1 MNLFDRTASFSS
13 ATLVEPHRAVF
24 QAGGVLLKML
34 EGGKK
39 LDNKALRAAM
49 EAAFGASDADGAW
62 IWKDAYEAAEIAQIL
77 FVGKYGAAMRRQAGS
92 ASAFLTMLDRLAGL
106 VGTQTRRSE
115 DGQALQQFS
124 TPLPLAFVA
133 AEAAAIVEGD
143 LALEPSAGTGMLAV
157 FARLAGASL
166 ALNEY
171 AELRVQILRQVFE
184 TRAVTQFDAATI
196 HDRLPASIVPSVVVM
211 NPPFSASP
219 KVEGRYKAATY
230 KHIRSALQR
239 LAPEGRL
246 VTITGESFSP
256 MGAWREAFED
266 LQRIGR
272 VVFSAAIDGKVYA
285 SHGTTIE
292 TRLTVFDK
300 CPADDASRFDGL
312 HPIVSSSS
320 ELLQLVQSACP
331 VRRSAPVSAVPS
343 TPAASP
349 APVVESLAAIRE
361 RARAETRE
369 LALSQSRHKLDGVDL
384 AEVSYLPRAWAPSQ
398 AALTTALYET
408 YEVQSIAIEGAQ
420 PHVTTLVQSAA
431 MASVAPPVPSYRPKL
446 PVTVVRDGLLSDA
459 QLETVIYAGEAH
471 STFLKGRYTLH
482 PEHGTLIAARDDD
495 PAAFRV
501 RRGFFLGDGTGCG
514 KGRQVAGIIMDNWL
528 QGRRKAVWLSKSDKL
543 IEDAQ
548 RDWTALGGAASDI
561 VPLSRFRQGSDIRLD
576 SGILFITYATLRS
589 AERGD
594 KASRLDQIVKWLGVD
609 FDGVIPFDE
618 AHAMANA
625 AGGTSERGD
634 VKPSQQGK
642 AGLDLQ
648 NQLPNARVVY
658 VSATGATEVSNLAYA
673 ARLGLWGTGDLPFKD
688 RGAFVG
694 AMEEGGIAAMEVISR
709 DLKALGLY
717 IARSVSYEG
726 VEYEMLVHELTPA
739 QRAIYDSYAGVFQII
754 HQNLE
759 AALQASNVTG
769 DNGRSLNRNA
779 KSAARSAFES
789 NKQRFFMHLIG
800 AMTCPSLIPAIQA
813 DLDEG
818 RASVIQIVSTSEA
831 LMERRLAEIPASEWH
846 DIQVD
851 VTPREYV
858 MDYLVHSFPV
868 QLYEVFTDAD
878 DKLSSRPVVDGD
890 GNIVLC
896 REAVEKRDAL
906 IEHLGSLAPVQS
918 LLDQI
923 LWHFGT
929 DEVAEVTGRSRRIVK
944 DSDGKLKVQNRPASS
959 NLAETQAF
967 MDDKKRIL
975 IFSDA
980 GGTGRSYHADL
991 YARNQR
997 LRVHYLAEPGWRA
1010 AEAIQGLGRT
1020 HRTNQAQPPL
1030 FRPVASNVKGQK
1042 RFLSTIAR
1050 RLDTLGA
1057 ITRGQRQTGGQGM
1070 FRPEDNLESSYAR
1083 AALRQFY
1090 GAVVRGKIE
1099 ACSLSRFEEMTGLEL
1114 TDNGTLREE
1123 LPPISRFLN
1132 RCLALTIEMQ
1142 DAVFDAFTGI
1152 LDGIVESAIASGT
1165 FDTGLETLRAES
1177 FRIIDR
1183 NAIYTAPSGAKTMA
1197 LTVEETKRNR
1207 PCTLADVQAMLRETR
1222 DARLL
1227 VNEQSG
1233 RAAVEVP
1240 TFSLMTEDGAPI
1252 DRVRLIRPMHAENM
1266 LELELA
1272 SSHWKPVADAAFE
1285 AAWQAE
1291 VDAVPEFN
1299 HSRITVMS
1307 GLLLP
1312 IWDKLPRDNPRVY
1325 RLQTDEGER
1334 IVGRLVTADELNT
1347 VYAKLG
1353 LNCSAVMTSEEI
1365 SEAVMVK
1372 NAAVTLQEGLVIRR
1386 SRVMDAFRIEVV
1398 GFDQTHIK
1406 HLKQLGCTTEIIQWK
1421 TRVFVPL
1428 QGSVETLDRL
1438 TASYPQAGSEGQ
1450 ALAA

>member
-1 MNLFDRTASFSS
+1 MNLFDRTASF
-13 ATLVEPHRAVF
+13 APAIKVEPARAVF
-24 QAGGVLLKML
+24 QAASVLLKML
-34 EGGKK
+34 ESGKK
-39 LDNKALRAAM
+39 LDNKALRSVM

-62 IWKDAYEAAEIAQIL
+62 VWKDAYEAAEVAQIL

-92 ASAFLTMLDRLAGL
+92 ASAFLAMLDRLAGL

-115 DGQALQQFS
+115 EGQALQQFS
-124 TPLPLAFVA
+124 TPLPLSFVA
-133 AEAAAIVEGD
+133 AEAAGIHDGD
-143 LALEPSAGTGMLAV
+143 LAMEPSAGTGMLAV
-157 FARLAGASL
+157 FARIAGASL

-171 AELRVQILRQVFE
+171 AELRVQLLRRIFE
-184 TRAVTQFDAATI
+184 TKAVTQLDAATI
-196 HDRLPASIVPSVVVM
+196 HDRLPAAIVPSVVIM

-230 KHIRSALQR
+230 KHVRSALMR

-256 MGAWREAFED
+256 TGSWREAFEE
-266 LQRIGR
+266 LQGIGR
-272 VVFSAAIDGKVYA
+272 VVFSAAIAGKVYA
-285 SHGTTIE
+285 AHGTTIE

-300 CPADDASRFDGL
+300 IPAEDASRFVGL
-312 HPIVSSSS
+312 HPLVSSSS

-331 VRRSAPVSAVPS
+331 ARRSAPIAITPVACRPS
-343 TPAASP
+343 TST
-349 APVVESLAAIRE
+349 VVESLAAIRE

-369 LALSQSRHKLDGVDL
+369 LALSQSRHKLDGVDTG
-384 AEVSYLPRAWAPSQ
+384 EVSYLPRAWAPSQ
-398 AALTTALYET
+398 AALTASLYEN
-408 YEVQSIAIEGAQ
+408 YEVQSIAIEGGQ

-431 MASVAPPVPSYRPKL
+431 MASVAPPVPSYRPVL
-446 PVTVVRDGLLSDA
+446 PVAVVRDGLLSDA

-482 PEHGTLIAARDDD
+482 PDHGTLVAARDDD
-495 PAAFRV
+495 PAAFQV

-561 VPLSRFRQGSDIRLD
+561 VPLSRFRQGAEIRME

-594 KASRLDQIVKWLGVD
+594 KASRLDQIVKWLGDD

-625 AGGTSERGD
+625 AGGKSDRGD

-648 NQLPNARVVY
+648 NRLPNARIVY

-694 AMEEGGIAAMEVISR
+694 AMEQGGIAAMEVISR
-709 DLKALGLY
+709 DLKALGFY

-726 VEYEMLVHELTPA
+726 VEYDMLVHDLTPA
-739 QRAIYDSYAGVFQII
+739 QRGIYDSYAGAFQII

-759 AALQASNVTG
+759 AALQASGVTG
-769 DNGRSLNRNA
+769 DNGKSLNRNA

-800 AMTCPSLIPAIQA
+800 AMTCPSLLPAIQA

-818 RASVIQIVSTSEA
+818 RSSVIQIVSTSEA
-831 LMERRLAEIPASEWH
+831 LMERRLAEIPASDWN

-868 QLYEVFTDAD
+868 QLYEPFTDAD
-878 DKLSSRPVVDGD
+878 GNEYSKPVIDAD

-896 REAVEKRDAL
+896 REAVEKRDAM
-906 IEHLGSLAPVQS
+906 IEHLGSLAPVQG

-929 DEVAEVTGRSRRIVK
+929 TQVAEVTGRSRRIVK
-944 DSDGKLKVQNRPASS
+944 HSDGKLKVQNRPASS
-959 NLAETQAF
+959 NLTETQAF

-991 YARNQR
+991 NARNQR

-1010 AEAIQGLGRT
+1010 DNAIQGLGRT

-1030 FRPVASNVKGQK
+1030 FRPVASDVKGQK

-1099 ACSLSRFEEMTGLEL
+1099 AISLKRFEEMTGLEL

-1142 DAVFDAFTGI
+1142 DAVFDTFTGI
-1152 LDGIVESAIASGT
+1152 LDGILESAIASGT
-1165 FDTGLETLRAES
+1165 FDAGLETLRAES
-1177 FRIIDR
+1177 FRIVER
-1183 NAIYTAPSGAKTMA
+1183 NAIYTAPSGAKTLA
-1197 LTVEETKRNR
+1197 LTVEETQRNR
-1207 PCTLADVQAMLRETR
+1207 PRTLADVQAMLRDTR

-1240 TFSLMTEDGAPI
+1240 TYSLMTEDGAPI
-1252 DRVRLIRPMHAENM
+1252 ERVRLIRPMHAENM
-1266 LELELA
+1266 LELEMAA
-1272 SSHWKPVADAAFE
+1272 SNWKPVDDMTFE
-1285 AAWQAE
+1285 AAWHRE
-1291 VDAVPEFN
+1291 VDAVPEFEV
-1299 HSRITVMS
+1299 SRITVIS

-1312 IWDKLPRDNPRVY
+1312 IWDKLPQDNTRVY
-1325 RLQTDEGER
+1325 RLQSDQGER
-1334 IVGRLVTADELNT
+1334 VVGRLVSAEDLNT

-1353 LNCSAVMTSEEI
+1353 LNCSVKLTPEEI

-1372 NAAVTLQEGLVIRR
+1372 NAAVNLVEGLVVRR
-1386 SRVMDAFRIEVV
+1386 SRVMDAYRIEVV
-1398 GFDQTHIK
+1398 GYDQSHLK
-1406 HLKQLGCTTEIIQWK
+1406 HLKQVGCTTEIIQWK

-1428 QGSVETLDRL
+1428 QGNVETLTRL
-1438 TASYPQAGSEGQ
+1438 VESYPQAESESQ
-1450 ALAA
+1450 KLAA